1 MEDDKVVQSLAKADI
16 EFTRFGHDKTSRRV
30 GGFAMYLHANEEVEG
45 LLVTSDMKGS
55 QEVDSFMLG
64 LPGVNKNN
72 IVAMMESGM
81 VHSLDV
87 WRRQD

>member
-16 EFTRFGHDKTSRRV
+16 EFTRVGHDKTSRRV
-30 GGFAMYLHANEEVEG
+30 GGFAMYFHANEVEG

-55 QEVDSFMLG
+55 QEVESFMLG

-72 IVAMMESGM
+72 IVAMMESGT